1 MTPRM
6 TVGLPVYGDGK
17 YLREAGEFV
26 LGPTFED
33 FERVVSGT
41 ASTDGPAL
49 CAGQAFVA
57 KLTMAGLG
65 T

>member
-6 TVGLPVYGDGK
+6 TVGLPVYSDGK
-17 YLREAGEFV
+17 YLREASEFV
-26 LGPTFED
+26 LGPTLED
-33 FERVVSGT
+33 FEQVVSST

-57 KLTMAGLG
+57 ELRMAGLG